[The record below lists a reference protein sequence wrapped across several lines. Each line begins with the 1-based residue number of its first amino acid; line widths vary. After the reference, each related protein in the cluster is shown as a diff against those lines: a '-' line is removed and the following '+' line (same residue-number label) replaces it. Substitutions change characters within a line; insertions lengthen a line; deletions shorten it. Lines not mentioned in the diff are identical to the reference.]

1 MWLLWKNKQYY
12 LKQKPEEESQAHK
25 GDVIVGEN
33 QRQGNGSLQ
42 VERAQEDGLPS
53 VDVGQRAK
61 HQTSEHDAEKVYR
74 RGDVGQVVTIAH
86 QVKLEKRWLRSSM
99 SKYRFKIPSYKYNGK
114 EDYKKAITYIRILI
128 SNLPF

>member
-1 MWLLWKNKQYY
+1 MLLWRNKQYY

-25 GDVIVGEN
+25 GDVIVGEHE
-33 QRQGNGSLQ
+33 RQGNGSLQ
-42 VERAQEDGLPS
+42 VERAQEDGLPT

-99 SKYRFKIPSYKYNGK
+99 SSIDLRFHQTNTMARKIIKSYNL
-114 EDYKKAITYIRILI
+114 YKNIYQ
-128 SNLPF
+128 